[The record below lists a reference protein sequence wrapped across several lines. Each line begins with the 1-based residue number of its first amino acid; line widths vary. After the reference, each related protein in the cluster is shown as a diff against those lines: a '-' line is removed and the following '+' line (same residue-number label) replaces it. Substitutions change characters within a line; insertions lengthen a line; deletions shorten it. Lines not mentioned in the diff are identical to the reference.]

1 MTATR
6 RSNGLAAAAVRLA
19 ADAPNAAVYNSHP
32 HHARTLIKRSLIDDL
47 RSELDRLGL
56 GDDWRTL
63 NKLVRV
69 EDRQPDNGSRR

>member
-1 MTATR
+1 M
-6 RSNGLAAAAVRLA
+6 NKLAAAAIRLA
-19 ADAPNAAVYNSHP
+19 ADAPNVKAYRSHP
-32 HHARTLIKRSLIDDL
+32 SHARTLIKRSLIDEL

-69 EDRQPDNGSRR
+69 EDRQPRNGSEA